1 MNEREMRNWV
11 PQAFELLKEYA
22 VEDRYSLFA
31 VQLATLGAAVA
42 MGNIAMAKRH
52 FAAGLTK
59 GKPVVKKVYT
69 VRRDILIVWNDLV
82 EKMKTGAQPTKR
94 EYLLAIEALRV
105 ALLYYGPTS
114 KDKKELVQEKG
125 FEPEK
130 LLRDIEQGKKATESR
145 NLSYRFYAG
154 NMDTCR
160 EILSN
165 IDRRVEYPFQELLDL
180 CQQQQ
185 AEDGICYDSQS
196 GFGTF
201 SLAVTYP
208 GLTTG
213 LGILYE
219 NASEGGIKSGFSLD
233 YNTGLPFIQG
243 SNVKGRLRSIMEKLA
258 QVEAADEELPASI
271 KQESLQTYLARFEQ
285 ELGDVEP
292 TELIRAIFAGQED
305 WEQGDDIFFDAF
317 AERPDCLAEDFVTKH
332 HKDNFQEPVP
342 VRFLRI
348 KPDTR
353 ITFLFKVCDYEQGA
367 IRISALTKL
376 KLFRS
381 LLMEYG
387 IGAKTNK
394 GYGYLK

>member
-1 MNEREMRNWV
+1 MNEREMQSWV
-11 PQAFELLKEYA
+11 PEAFELLKAYA
-22 VEDRYSLFA
+22 VESRYSLFT
-31 VQLATLGAAVA
+31 VQLAGFAAAIA
-42 MGNIAMAKRH
+42 MGNIDMAKRH

-59 GKPVVKKVYT
+59 DKPVVKKVYT

-82 EKMKTGAQPTKR
+82 NKMKKKEQPSKR
-94 EYLLAIEALRV
+94 EYLLAIEALRI
-105 ALLYYGPTS
+105 ALLYYAPGSKEKTEPT
-114 KDKKELVQEKG
+114 QAKG
-125 FEPEK
+125 FLPK
-130 LLRDIEQGKKATESR
+130 QLLESLGQGKKATKSG

-154 NMDTCR
+154 NMDTSR

-165 IDRRVEYPFQELLDL
+165 IDRKVDYPYQELLDL
-180 CQQQQ
+180 CQQQK
-185 AEDGICYDSQS
+185 AVDGIYYDAQT
-196 GFGTF
+196 GFGSF
-201 SLAVTYP
+201 SLEVTYP

-243 SNVKGRLRSIMEKLA
+243 SNVKGRLRSIMETLA
-258 QVEAADEELPASI
+258 QVEPPSEELPATI
-271 KQESLQTYLARFEQ
+271 QQESLDSYLRRFQQDLGGLEPM
-285 ELGDVEP
+285 ELV
-292 TELIRAIFAGQED
+292 RAIFAGQDD
-305 WEQGDDIFFDAF
+305 WEMGDDIFFDAF
-317 AERPDCLAEDFVTKH
+317 ADRPDCLAEDFVTKH
-332 HKDNFQEPVP
+332 HQNNFLEPVP

-348 KPDTR
+348 KPDTK
-353 ITFLFKVCDYEQGA
+353 ITFLFKVSDYADGNS
-367 IRISALTKL
+367 RLSALTKL